1 MSNNNHILMITGNH
15 SMFRADSGGIIV
27 PTVKRSD
34 FPKDFVFGA
43 ATSAYQVEGAW
54 NVQGKGR
61 SNWDVFTMSDP
72 AGIDDGSNGCTA
84 IDRYNLFKDDVDLM
98 KKVGLDSYRLSIAWT
113 RILPGGR
120 ICKGICK
127 EGIKYYNDLIDTL
140 LAAGIE
146 PCVTLFHW
154 DVPECLE
161 LEYQGFLSDR
171 ILPDFCEFAEVCFWN
186 FGDRVKRWITLNE
199 PWSFTVQGYVYGNF
213 PPNRGAT
220 ANQDPGVIS
229 LINFPIHRSRSGT
242 PIPTKDGNPGT
253 EPYIVAHNLILAHA
267 NAVDIYRKKY
277 QATQGGKIGM
287 TNVAAWYEPYSD
299 KKENIEAS
307 SRALQFMLGWFVEPM
322 VTGEYPPAMRKNV
335 KERLPTFTDDQEL
348 LVKGSYD
355 FLGINYYTAYY
366 VIDFPISG
374 PPSYVTDQQ
383 VKFSTD
389 RDGMPI
395 GPKGGSDWL
404 YIVPWGIFNLMSY
417 AKETYHD
424 PIIYI
429 TENGVD
435 EKNNKGKNVASCLSD
450 EIRIKYH
457 NDHLWNLKLAMV
469 QKNVRVKGY
478 YAWSLFD
485 NFEWCEGYTVRFGI
499 FLVDFE
505 NGRLTRFPKNS
516 ALWWMQFLDK
526 KQAQETEGRQGSVKR
541 LRIAAN

>member
-84 IDRYNLFKDDVDLM
+84 IDQYNLFKDDVDLM

-220 ANQDPGVIS
+220 ANQDPGIIS

-322 VTGEYPPAMRKNV
+322 ITGEYPPAMRKN
-335 KERLPTFTDDQEL
+335 
-348 LVKGSYD
+348 
-355 FLGINYYTAYY
+355 
-366 VIDFPISG
+366 
-374 PPSYVTDQQ
+374 
-383 VKFSTD
+383 
-389 RDGMPI
+389 
-395 GPKGGSDWL
+395 GGSDWL

-429 TENGVD
+429 TENVR
-435 EKNNKGKNVASCLSD
+435 NILLSN
-450 EIRIKYH
+450 I
-457 NDHLWNLKLAMV
+457 
-469 QKNVRVKGY
+469 KNVRVKGY

-526 KQAQETEGRQGSVKR
+526 KQSQETEEGRQGSVKR